1 MAVSGG
7 VPQHSNKEKVCLP
20 DLILDAA
27 NHAEY
32 TWPKKSNHALEDQKK
47 MQTDACESRHKT
59 MTGKTDMCTRIGI
72 GCLLGAFFVW
82 LFSGISGF
90 MQADN
95 FWVGLTLSR
104 LIGDYAILVVRGAP
118 GILMKDIVYFLMF
131 DLPFYAVLLG
141 MGTVCLVAG
150 MFVNARS

>member
-1 MAVSGG
+1 
-7 VPQHSNKEKVCLP
+7 
-20 DLILDAA
+20 
-27 NHAEY
+27 
-32 TWPKKSNHALEDQKK
+32 
-47 MQTDACESRHKT
+47 
-59 MTGKTDMCTRIGI
+59 
-72 GCLLGAFFVW
+72 
-82 LFSGISGF
+82 